1 MTTILIAIPCLLTG
15 GTEIQTLSLAEALA
29 QGGYRVVV
37 ACYYEFANSMVQRF
51 RETGAIV
58 ELLSPD
64 GTRKQ
69 GRQEWLHLYRGLKR
83 CVQTYRP
90 ALAHVQ
96 YMAPGAAPCLVLKLL
111 GVQRIVATTHTD
123 ARIYRSLR
131 LLRFIQRHVADA
143 FTCIT
148 LRAETEFFGSAHLF
162 DPSTALPKHAHCTI
176 YNALPQHIR
185 IRAGKRRLSATP
197 TIGVVSRLESI
208 KGMDLVVSAFA
219 ELHRFLPQARL
230 LVVGDGSLRDL
241 MHRQAEEL
249 GVAGLVSWAGR
260 QPQDK
265 LESFYDQ
272 IDLFWMPSRSEGFGL
287 SALEAMARGC
297 PVVASQV
304 GGLPEL
310 IQNGIHGVLV
320 PAEHPD
326 QLAQASLELL
336 SSTERWQSMACAAQA
351 RAADFSRER
360 FASQI
365 NNLYGQLLTCTF

>member
-96 YMAPGAAPCLVLKLL
+96 YMAPGATPCLVLKLL

-131 LLRFIQRHVADA
+131 LLRFIQRHVADV

-162 DPSTALPKHAHCTI
+162 DASATLPKHAHCTI

-185 IRAGKRRLSATP
+185 PRTDERRLSATP

-208 KGMDLVVSAFA
+208 KGMDLVVPAFA
-219 ELHRFLPQARL
+219 ELHRCLSQARL
-230 LVVGDGSLRDL
+230 LVVGDGSLRDS

-260 QPQDK
+260 QPQDR

-310 IQNGIHGVLV
+310 IQDGIHGVLV
-320 PAEHPD
+320 PAERPD
-326 QLAQASLELL
+326 QLAQASFELL
-336 SSTERWQSMACAAQA
+336 STPERWQSMACAAQA

-365 NNLYGQLLTCTF
+365 NNLYSQLLACTF